1 MTTTL
6 FRTNLLIF
14 SLGLLFVTQHTMAQ
28 ESISTERPTLSIGPW
43 VLPENSLQWEQ
54 GAQYSDIKG
63 NEWAYDA
70 FIRASISRSAEIRF
84 LVPTLESRE
93 VIAGVKWMMV
103 QPRDGKLGVG
113 FTMDVGNENGGLNLV
128 GYRASFEKSLA
139 DNLTGYFNT
148 GYTSGGYFGDLTL
161 AYGIGDKVT
170 VTGEYWH
177 HEDWKQ
183 LHTSFIYLINSETQI
198 DLNGG
203 YLLDA
208 GNDYTF
214 GLGISRRFKYNGPR
228 NDG

>member
-1 MTTTL
+1 MASIFFRSKLLL
-6 FRTNLLIF
+6 FSF
-14 SLGLLFVTQHTMAQ
+14 GLLLVTQHTIAQ

-43 VLPENSLQWEQ
+43 VLPENSFQWEQ

-70 FIRASISRSAEIRF
+70 FIRASISKSTEIRF
-84 LVPTLESRE
+84 LIPTLESRE
-93 VIAGVKWMMV
+93 VIAGLKWMMIKP
-103 QPRDGKLGVG
+103 QDGKLGVG
-113 FTMDVGNENGGLNLV
+113 FTMDVGIENDVLNLI
-128 GYRASFEKSLA
+128 GYRASFEKGLT
-139 DNLTGYFNT
+139 DNLTGYFNV

-161 AYGIGDKVT
+161 AYAIGNKVT

-214 GLGISRRFKYNGPR
+214 GLGISRRFKYNGSR